1 MRTPRRLLSAIRD
14 QSGAS
19 AAEFALILA
28 PLIMLTLGSINCAAM
43 VYTSSALHY
52 AVENTARWTAIK
64 ATAGGMPSSTD
75 LQSHGQSVY
84 RGATTSVTF
93 TATQAAC
100 GIKITGV
107 ANYNF
112 TTGLTST
119 IMPMNAVACY
129 PMGTF

>member
-1 MRTPRRLLSAIRD
+1 MSRRFPSAIRD

-28 PLIMLTLGSINCAAM
+28 PLIMLTLGSINLAAM

-64 ATAGGMPSSTD
+64 ATGGAMPSSTA
-75 LQSHGQSVY
+75 LQARGASVY
-84 RGATTSVTF
+84 RGATTNVTF
-93 TATQAAC
+93 TGVQAAC

-112 TTGLTST
+112 TTGLTSNT
-119 IMPMNAVACY
+119 VPMSATACY

>member
-1 MRTPRRLLSAIRD
+1 MRRRLLLAIRD
-14 QSGAS
+14 RSGAS

-28 PLIMLTLGSINCAAM
+28 PLIMLTLGSINAAAM

-52 AVENTARWTAIK
+52 AVENTARWTAIQ
-64 ATAGGMPSSTD
+64 ATAGGLPGSIAV
-75 LQSHGQSVY
+75 QAHGEGVY
-84 RGATTSVTF
+84 KGATTAVTF
-93 TATQAAC
+93 TRTLVTC

-112 TTGLTST
+112 TTGLTSNVV
-119 IMPMNAVACY
+119 PMNATACY